1 MVHLHQHCEWA
12 GIQLYH
18 LAFMMEPVLHPGFR
32 CPGNLSP
39 LESSQHRSGGFYR
52 RVSHPCQQE
61 APVHSP
67 RCLCISQA
75 VQKILMKTQGGTKT
89 KVNPIKTGA
98 AFLCVSLLILS
109 SITLISSVDELI
121 APESSPWL
129 IPICLCL

>member
-1 MVHLHQHCEWA
+1 MVSLHQHSEGA

-18 LAFMMEPVLHPGFR
+18 PTFVMETVLHPG
-32 CPGNLSP
+32 CPANLSP
-39 LESSQHRSGGFYR
+39 LDSPQHYLEDFIA
-52 RVSHPCQQE
+52 VSEPCHI
-61 APVHSP
+61 PILSL
-67 RCLCISQA
+67 RCPCISQA
-75 VQKILMKTQGGTKT
+75 VQKKLMKTQGGTKT

-109 SITLISSVDELI
+109 SITLISSVDELV